1 MYLQQIRIYS
11 DVHYLPA
18 IQALTRDTQVPV
30 NKALSTKAEM
40 SLFLVGQMEAVTTNI
55 IDRHYYHF
63 INSHDF
69 YSSLGYV
76 TANIYHRTLQ
86 CLTLLKV

>member
-11 DVHYLPA
+11 DDTQYLPA

-55 IDRHYYHF
+55 ID
-63 INSHDF
+63 II
-69 YSSLGYV
+69 
-76 TANIYHRTLQ
+76 TTL
-86 CLTLLKV
+86 LTLMNLFITRLCYS